1 MLSNPVYIG
10 KIKHKD
16 KIYDG
21 RHEAI
26 ISDDIWRRVQDALK
40 ESPRKRAVATHERTK
55 GVLCGIL
62 KCGGCLSP
70 MSPSHSRKSNG
81 RLYRYY
87 NASNSKRGKC
97 DDCPV
102 K

>member
-1 MLSNPVYIG
+1 LVRELPKLGITSKARTTKNGKTIGGNTLYKASIYKMLTNPIYIG

-62 KCGGCLSP
+62 K
-70 MSPSHSRKSNG
+70 NF
-81 RLYRYY
+81 
-87 NASNSKRGKC
+87 
-97 DDCPV
+97 
-102 K
+102 